1 MKRPFVIK
9 RQKMELEQEQQRHD
23 VVEVDDDDDVIVVTP
38 LSTSGHDKSNAI
50 SVEHYS
56 AKKDLQFA
64 IMDSLLQIQSSN
76 SQSFID
82 LSDNDDDDEVRVLK
96 FKPLANSNRP
106 KRKSFYETGQSS
118 SSNQQDDKGTSFLC
132 EICFEPKSRN
142 ECFSIKGC
150 DHAYCRECMAKYV
163 ASKLQDNVSTIR
175 CPVPECV
182 GGLLELEHCR
192 CILPKEVFDRWGNAL
207 CEALILGSQ
216 KFYCPYKDCS
226 ALLLNDTDA
235 SGSVVITESV
245 CPNCWRMFCAQCNVP
260 WHSGINCAQF
270 QNLNQDERQRED
282 IMLINLAQDKSWI
295 RCPTCRFYVDKSSGC
310 MFMKCRSF
318 LFYFSYFPSL
328 IIYSFCFSC
337 LNFFFFFFFVL
348 GLSQVW
354 YRILLQ
360 MWNSNNSQP
369 FLF

>member
-1 MKRPFVIK
+1 MRMK
-9 RQKMELEQEQQRHD
+9 RQKIEQKPEQQRHD
-23 VVEVDDDDDVIVVTP
+23 VVEVDDDDDDLIVVTP
-38 LSTSGHDKSNAI
+38 LSTLGHDKSNAI

-56 AKKDLQFA
+56 AKKDLQ
-64 IMDSLLQIQSSN
+64 QIQSSN

-82 LSDNDDDDEVRVLK
+82 LSDNDGDDEVRVLK

-106 KRKSFYETGQSS
+106 KRKSVYETGQSS
-118 SSNQQDDKGTSFLC
+118 SSKQQDDKGTFLC

-163 ASKLQDNVSTIR
+163 ASKLQDNVYTTR

-192 CILPKEVFDRWGNAL
+192 CILPKEVFDRWGDAL

-226 ALLLNDTDA
+226 ALLLND
-235 SGSVVITESV
+235 GSFVITETE
-245 CPNCWRMFCAQCNVP
+245 CPHCWRLFCAQCKVP

-282 IMLINLAQDKSWI
+282 IMLINLARDKGWI
-295 RCPTCRFYVDKSSGC
+295 RCPTCRFYVAKSSGC
-310 MFMKCRSF
+310 KFMKCRCGTEFCYRCGTQTNSECPHIC
-318 LFYFSYFPSL
+318 LSSDSVTDSSTDSVIDSSSL
-328 IIYSFCFSC
+328 R
-337 LNFFFFFFFVL
+337 VP
-348 GLSQVW
+348 
-354 YRILLQ
+354 LL
-360 MWNSNNSQP
+360 
-369 FLF
+369 